1 MKIPLVGR
9 GFGPAAELP
18 LGVVRDKRSRCSA
31 PAERPEA
38 GLKPCLT
45 LLCLLFLAGCGYHV
59 AGTTN
64 LLPTEIHTIA
74 VIPFGNAS
82 IQNKLTDYLT
92 QSLSREMIT
101 RTHYKIIADP
111 KQADAVLSGAV
122 ANMFLSAVVTDPVTG
137 RSNGAQVVVNIQ
149 VKLTDKSGKVLFE
162 RPNVEYRER
171 YEISVSP
178 QQYFDE
184 SPAALQRLSNDVA
197 RTIVSAILENF

>member
-1 MKIPLVGR
+1 MA
-9 GFGPAAELP
+9 GF
-18 LGVVRDKRSRCSA
+18 S
-31 PAERPEA
+31 
-38 GLKPCLT
+38 
-45 LLCLLFLAGCGYHV
+45 LCLFSSMCIVGCGYHV

-74 VIPFGNAS
+74 VIPFRNAS
-82 IQNKLTDYLT
+82 IQYKLTDYLT
-92 QSLSREMIT
+92 RSVAREMIT

-122 ANMFLSAVVTDPVTG
+122 GNMFSSAVVTDPVTG

-149 VKLTDKSGKVLFE
+149 VKLADKNGKVLFE

-184 SPAALQRLSNDVA
+184 SQAALQRLSKDVA
-197 RTIVSAILENF
+197 RTIVSSILENF